1 MRRKFFSAKLDNHI
15 DKFAGFIMY
24 RAQQKHLSVPEPE
37 GRGDWYRK
45 LPFAKRY
52 CLGGARILAERGGE
66 GVGGGP
72 GGKVR
77 GPGWTGDQTCR
88 SLSVCLSV
96 TGRTSPSCLGQSSR
110 NFRWW
115 SESWSGT
122 FISGSGQIAQL

>member
-1 MRRKFFSAKLDNHI
+1 MASEIRCRNIISPRARRARGLVSKIAIRAAVLSWRRKDF
-15 DKFAGFIMY
+15 
-24 RAQQKHLSVPEPE
+24 
-37 GRGDWYRK
+37 
-45 LPFAKRY
+45 
-52 CLGGARILAERGGE
+52 GGAGGE

-122 FISGSGQIAQL
+122 FISGTGPIGQGTGEKKEGNLNFGRVTL